1 MKTKS
6 LILPLLI
13 IFFLLVYLLIYLISK
28 TPPAV
33 PEVFEVSQTPSLSF
47 EPASQTVGLD
57 QTFTLNI
64 IVDTGDQKTD
74 GIEAIVVYDHDK
86 LEFATASAQ
95 PSKNLFGPESTKILT
110 PNPAPSSETGNVVL
124 GAASLDAAVAC
135 NGTFATITFKAIA
148 EGTTDVTFSFDPE
161 DIGATDGS
169 NIAYQGA
176 DLLKSVSDSSIT
188 IGDGTI
194 GGRSPFP
201 IKIDLEDL
209 KNASESAV
217 KKAAVIKSEND
228 WAQTAILNAAGEGN
242 LPVFLV
248 PAFFGEQ
255 ELTSYIHP
263 YLKKTITANL
273 TSDEE
278 IYFPD
283 LKTGDLN
290 YDGAINTIDWSWI
303 SKNYKPVQE

>member
-6 LILPLLI
+6 LVLPLLI
-13 IFFLLVYLLIYLISK
+13 IFFLLICLLIYLISK

-33 PEVFEVSQTPSLSF
+33 PEIFEVSQTPSLSF

-64 IVDTGDQKTD
+64 VIDTGGQKTD

-110 PNPAPSSETGNVVL
+110 PNPAPSSETGNVAL
-124 GAASLDAAVAC
+124 GAASLDAAAAC
-135 NGTFATITFKAIA
+135 NGTFATITFKTIA
-148 EGTTDVTFSFDPE
+148 EGTTNVTFSFDPE

-169 NIAYQGA
+169 NIAYEGA
-176 DLLKSVSDSSIT
+176 DLLQSVSGASIT
-188 IGDGTI
+188 IGGI
-194 GGRSPFP
+194 ENFIL
-201 IKIDLEDL
+201 IKADLEDL
-209 KNASESAV
+209 KDASESAV
-217 KKAAVIKSEND
+217 KKAAVIKSKSG
-228 WAQTAILNAAGEGN
+228 WAKTAVLSAAGEGILDITGLEN
-242 LPVFLV
+242 QL
-248 PAFFGEQ
+248 EDNE
-255 ELTSYIHP
+255 ELTAYIHP
-263 YLKKTITANL
+263 YLKKTIITNF
-273 TSDEE
+273 TNPEG

-303 SKNYKPVQE
+303 SKNYQPVQE